1 MTNVLVNTMFI
12 NIFGSVIGYLDL
24 ESKPDV
30 IGYRNHITES
40 LRIYLPQILIVPHR
54 KLHHS
59 C

>member
-1 MTNVLVNTMFI
+1 MFI

-30 IGYRNHITES
+30 IGNKNHITES
-40 LRIYLPQILIVPHR
+40 LQMQIYFPQILIVPHK
-54 KLHHS
+54 KLYHS